1 MSGITRIT
9 AATLLSLSLAVAT
22 SHTFADTE
30 LSEAEVADIAAQ
42 PSIGL
47 YKAYAEFKMARYGDA
62 RRIWEALAERGVAEA
77 WFNLGILA
85 EDGLGETRD
94 VRRALELYERGAA
107 GGSVKAQYRLAL
119 LHIEGTIVEP
129 DRQIAE
135 QWLEAAARGGHVDAA
150 RQLDVLRGGVEVDD
164 YLAIRLIESEGRT
177 EEAADAYR
185 RLSEQGDLRARTR
198 LAWMYETGRGVPR
211 DLSKAAQLF
220 ESAAALGDAEAQFAL
235 SVMLRT
241 GAGRPRDDV
250 AARAW
255 LLDSARAG
263 YPEAVEALREER
275 RAAQQ

>member
-1 MSGITRIT
+1 MSGMTKIT

-94 VRRALELYERGAA
+94 VRRALEHYERGAT

-164 YLAIRLIESEGRT
+164 YLAIRLIESEGRA

-185 RLSEQGDLRARTR
+185 RLSEQGNVRARTR
-198 LAWMYETGRGVPR
+198 LAWMHETGRGVPR

-220 ESAAALGDAEAQFAL
+220 ESAATLGDAEAQFAL

-241 GAGRPRDDV
+241 GAGRPRDDA

-275 RAAQQ
+275 RTAQQ